1 MSKVTYLLK
10 KRASCD
16 IHWDVHPDP
25 LHRKACPSLL
35 LGVLSA
41 TDASCQLLQS
51 LPKLDRVPWPRIHP
65 SQGTPNP
72 MADYHWGLRSNLLG
86 SLKNSCNGS
95 YTFQDTLWG
104 ELRFCWT
111 CIAISLLPLPKLAS
125 SLSCP
130 EESIPKY
137 PECKTQK
144 IPARDTRIGTK
155 SSDSTVR
162 SLNSLLSP

>member
-35 LGVLSA
+35 LGVLPA
-41 TDASCQLLQS
+41 TAASCQLLQS

-86 SLKNSCNGS
+86 SLKNSCNSRKAHIKHSRSAPGQS
-95 YTFQDTLWG
+95 WKRKSSSPMPQ
-104 ELRFCWT
+104 
-111 CIAISLLPLPKLAS
+111 SQAS
-125 SLSCP
+125 SWQS
-130 EESIPKY
+130 
-137 PECKTQK
+137 
-144 IPARDTRIGTK
+144 
-155 SSDSTVR
+155 R
-162 SLNSLLSP
+162 SLPQRGRTFTTGSWGGL